1 MAKKIPLPK
10 ATTKK
15 MGLLEKLFI
24 GIGGLSPFTG
34 RSALH
39 QSMSGATESGRA
51 AKAAQ
56 RAALLKKYD
65 KWGSRGLRWSTLTN
79 PWTAIPAALLYGA
92 KHIVDKGLD
101 PYMNQ
106 DVEDTGFFFNNRGI
120 SEEGKARMLRERLAQ
135 QDLASR
141 IKAAKEG
148 GAGFWKLARMRS
160 NPDDFYQHEEYL
172 KNAPNIKRDTQQ
184 SHQDFHGLKEKQGK
198 WFNFNR
204 GGIARLL

>member
-39 QSMSGATESGRA
+39 QSMDPWTKSGSAAHAAHRA
-51 AKAAQ
+51 N
-56 RAALLKKYD
+56 LLKRYG
-65 KWGSRGLRWSTLTN
+65 KWGSRGLRYSGLTN

-92 KHIVDKGLD
+92 QHIVDKGLE

-106 DVEDTGFFFNNRGI
+106 DVENTGFFFNNRGI
-120 SEEGKARMLRERLAQ
+120 SEEGNARMLRERLAQ

-160 NPDDFYQHEEYL
+160 SPDDFYQHEEYL
-172 KNAPNIKRDTQQ
+172 QNAPNIKRDTQL
-184 SHQDFHGLKEKQGK
+184 SHQDFHGLSKEKEG
-198 WFNFNR
+198 
-204 GGIARLL
+204 